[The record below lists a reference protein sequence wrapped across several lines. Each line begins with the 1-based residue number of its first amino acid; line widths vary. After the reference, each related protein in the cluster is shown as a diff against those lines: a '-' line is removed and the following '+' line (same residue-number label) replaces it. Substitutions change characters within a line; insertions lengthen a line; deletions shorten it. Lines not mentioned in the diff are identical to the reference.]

1 MATLIYDNNEL
12 TTRDFR
18 AMATTMGQYM
28 TDNNLIGYTYHTTK
42 KSVIFVDCIGDRKV
56 IPLQEVVN

>member
-1 MATLIYDNNEL
+1 MAKTDVKTI
-12 TTRDFR
+12 R
-18 AMATTMGQYM
+18 AIANYM
-28 TDNNLIGYTYHTTK
+28 MDNNLIGYTYHTTK